1 MSLMTNHVEAPT
13 MSDHPSVQDFRAD
26 LLSPVA
32 FHRVKALHALEC
44 QAEAI
49 EGTPLGRELIGFV
62 SRGIPYYS
70 LEDPHYQVWV
80 AQAVKHWERVGKK
93 ASAALAA

>member
-1 MSLMTNHVEAPT
+1 MI
-13 MSDHPSVQDFRAD
+13 DHRTAQDFRAD

-32 FHRVKALHALEC
+32 FHRVKALHALER
-44 QAEAI
+44 QAEVI
-49 EGTPLGRELIGFV
+49 EGTPLGRELIDFV

-70 LEDPHYQVWV
+70 LEDAQYQSWV
-80 AQAVKHWERVGKK
+80 DQAVKHWERVGKK